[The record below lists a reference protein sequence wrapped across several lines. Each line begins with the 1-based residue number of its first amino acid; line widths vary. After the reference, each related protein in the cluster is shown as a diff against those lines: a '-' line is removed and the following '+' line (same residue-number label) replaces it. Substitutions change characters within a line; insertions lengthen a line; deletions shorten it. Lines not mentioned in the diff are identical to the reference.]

1 MSRKKACQ
9 FVFRTSEQ
17 DAASIRQKIAD
28 SGQSQQDYLTHAAL
42 NATIV
47 NRNTLQKL
55 LVEYKRHGNNLNQ
68 IARQLNA
75 AGHLDVSAEQLMRDM
90 HEERRQI
97 WQLLK
102 QSTQELT

>member
-47 NRNTLQKL
+47 NRTTLQKL
-55 LVEYKRHGNNLNQ
+55 LVEYKRQGNNLNQ
-68 IARQLNA
+68 LARQLNA
-75 AGHLDVSAEQLMRDM
+75 AGRLDTSAEQLMRDM

>member
-47 NRNTLQKL
+47 NRTTLQKL
-55 LVEYKRHGNNLNQ
+55 LVEYKRQGTNLNQ

-75 AGHLDVSAEQLMRDM
+75 IGRLDVSAEQLMRDM

-102 QSTQELT
+102 QSTQGLT